1 MELNKVLE
9 GLRQIIS
16 REEVSREEIERFQ
29 KFFERFHLINR
40 SYLDKET
47 FKKAEGSI
55 SSMSETI
62 SDTLKYLEEE
72 MTRLRNKRLKRP
84 YENVELAEMQKV
96 QNKNEILIK
105 ELLAEYLK

>member
-1 MELNKVLE
+1 MELNKILD
-9 GLRQIIS
+9 GLKQIILK
-16 REEVSREEIERFQ
+16 EEVSQKEIEKFQ

-47 FKKAEGSI
+47 FKKAKGSI
-55 SSMSETI
+55 SSMSEAI

-72 MTRLRNKRLKRP
+72 MTRLRNKRMKQP

-105 ELLAEYLK
+105 ELFEEYLR